1 MITANE
7 FLVIFGVAMG
17 FFIVAIFLPAYL
29 GGISAEKQ
37 MKKDI
42 INSLKKSKD
51 GVKKYATKFNASM
64 SHLQDIDAAIHE
76 LVKSNKLEYL
86 KPLEAYG
93 IPMRD
98 YHFNAQ
104 FYILITENLDYR
116 VVICPTT
123 IAFDNAEKVKRYL
136 PHSMTV
142 EEFDKFVEECKK
154 DNYNAGVERFRRGQ
168 VSKVLNNAI
177 K

>member
-1 MITANE
+1 MNGFFVVFGIV
-7 FLVIFGVAMG
+7 FLLFLLVIVLPYYIGVRE
-17 FFIVAIFLPAYL
+17 
-29 GGISAEKQ
+29 AENE
-37 MKKDI
+37 MKR
-42 INSLKKSKD
+42 NMLNGLKKSKES
-51 GVKKYATKFNASM
+51 VRKYATKFNASM

-76 LVKSNKLEYL
+76 LVKSNKLEFL

-93 IPMRD
+93 IPMR

-104 FYILITENLDYR
+104 FHILITENLDYR
-116 VVICPTT
+116 VIICPTT
-123 IAFDNAEKVKRYL
+123 IAFDNTEKVKRYL

-142 EEFDKFVEECKK
+142 EEFDSFVEECKK
-154 DNYNAGVERFRRGQ
+154 DNYNAGVEKFRRGQ

>member
-1 MITANE
+1 MNE
-7 FLVIFGVAMG
+7 ILVVFGIGFLIFLLVIVLPYYIGVRE
-17 FFIVAIFLPAYL
+17 
-29 GGISAEKQ
+29 AESE
-37 MKKDI
+37 MKK
-42 INSLKKSKD
+42 NMLNGLKKSKE
-51 GVKKYATKFNASM
+51 GVRKYTTKFNASM
-64 SHLQDIDAAIHE
+64 SHLQDIDDAIHE
-76 LVKSNKLEYL
+76 LVKSNKLEFL

-116 VVICPTT
+116 VIICPTT

-136 PHSMTV
+136 PHSMTI
-142 EEFDKFVEECKK
+142 EEFDNFVEECKK